1 MLDDIESRFIVNQ
14 VCSKY
19 DIKSTQSTKNIA
31 GTLQMFSDINF
42 FGLVESGVEFMLLDQ
57 SIRFLFSVRDIQM
70 QITEHNIIPYLV
82 ASIVITNK
90 FYADYRN
97 DIYVSNKKLA
107 EILDVDVKYIN
118 EYELKCLCFTQ
129 SSVSWPK
136 TNTIGKPIYE
146 RNTTDNS
153 DSAST
158 TTTKTF
164 DSDQT
169 IPMYSKRAKIYI
181 EQLKVFE
188 SSSETTE
195 ATRVQRKKKKKRQ
208 TSNKP
213 FSLFI

>member
-31 GTLQMFSDINF
+31 GTLQMFSDMNF
-42 FGLVESGVEFMLLDQ
+42 FGLVESGVEFMLFDQ

-70 QITEHNIIPYLV
+70 QITEHNIIPYLI

-90 FYADYRN
+90 FYADYRH

-107 EILDVDVKYIN
+107 EILDVEVKYIN

-129 SSVSWPK
+129 SSLSSPK
-136 TNTIGKPIYE
+136 TNTIGNDIYE
-146 RNTTDNS
+146 RDTTDNS

-181 EQLKVFE
+181 EELKMFE
-188 SSSETTE
+188 SSSETTK
-195 ATRVQRKKKKKRQ
+195 ATKVQRRKKRQ